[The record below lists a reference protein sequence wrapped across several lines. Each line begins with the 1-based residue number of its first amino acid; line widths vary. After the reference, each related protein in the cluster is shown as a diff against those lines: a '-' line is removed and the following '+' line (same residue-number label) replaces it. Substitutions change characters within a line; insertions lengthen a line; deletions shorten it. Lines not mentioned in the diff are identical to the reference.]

1 MPSNGQPDFFSLQ
14 IAEARR
20 FHMEARSS
28 KASPLAV
35 RAGGREH
42 CSSDYEIHRSSFP
55 YMGIEFVAHGKGTAV
70 LNGKTH
76 SLASGTLFS
85 YGPGISQE
93 IICDPQEPM
102 VKYFLDFSG
111 NRAKQL
117 LEHHGPAMGEALQTS
132 APGEVMAIWE
142 EIIRTG
148 LRATPFSARIVTV
161 LLEYLLLKIAETA
174 IPLGSSGTPAFST
187 YRRCRQWIET
197 HALKL
202 NSLEQMASECH
213 IDPAYLCRLFRRF
226 DHQSPYQCLL
236 KFKMNH
242 AAQLLQIPGIA
253 VKQVADSV
261 GFNDPGHFSRVFK
274 KQEGLSPAQFARFCS
289 RC

>member
-1 MPSNGQPDFFSLQ
+1 MPANGQPDFFSIQ

-20 FHMEARSS
+20 FHMEARPS
-28 KASPLAV
+28 KESLLAV
-35 RAGGREH
+35 RAGGCEH
-42 CSSDYEIHRSSFP
+42 CATNYEIHRPSFP
-55 YMGIEFVAHGKGTAV
+55 YIGIEFVAHGKGTAV
-70 LNGKTH
+70 LHGKTY
-76 SLASGTLFS
+76 SLAAGTIFS
-85 YGPGISQE
+85 YGPGISQG
-93 IICDPQEPM
+93 ITSDPQEPM

-111 NRAKQL
+111 RHSKRL
-117 LEHHGPAMGEALQTS
+117 LERYGPGLGQALQTS

-148 LRATPFSARIVTV
+148 LRATPFGARIVSV
-161 LLEYLLLKIAETA
+161 LLEYLLLKVAETT

-187 YRRCRQWIET
+187 YRRCRQWIEN

-202 NSLEQMASECH
+202 NSLDQMAAECH

-242 AAQLLQIPGIA
+242 AAQRLQIPGIA
-253 VKQVADSV
+253 VKQVAEEV
-261 GFNDPGHFSRVFK
+261 GFSDPCHFSRVFK
-274 KQEGLSPAQFARFCS
+274 KMEGLSPAQFARFCI